1 MTIIAYFI
9 QLFFQSFF
17 CYNINMEHNL
27 NFFLSLLSRF
37 NWLGNWLFLFISLA
51 ECIPFIGA
59 VFPGGTL
66 IYLAGIFAAQGYF
79 KVTDVIIFATLG
91 AIIGD
96 YSGYALGRW
105 GGKWLSDKNI
115 IKAKYMDKGHDFFD
129 KYGAKSVFWGRFIGA
144 TRAFVPFT
152 AGTAKMKNGTF
163 FLWNIAGAI
172 FWAIVHVMLGYFS
185 GNIITEI
192 IRRWSRRLSLVIYLL
207 LIGAAVYFIFTWI
220 IKKRNVHPITGFK
233 QKTEIISNLV
243 LEEKWFKKV
252 DDKYPVAE
260 EFLINSK
267 VRNALFTWILAFIV
281 LALMYFLILVL
292 DLF

>member
-1 MTIIAYFI
+1 
-9 QLFFQSFF
+9 
-17 CYNINMEHNL
+17 MEHNL
-27 NFFLSLLSRF
+27 NFFLSLIARF

-51 ECIPFIGA
+51 ECVPFIGA
-59 VFPGGTL
+59 IFPGGTL
-66 IYLAGIFAAQGYF
+66 IYLAGILAAQGYF

-105 GGKWLSDKNI
+105 GEKWITDKNI
-115 IKAKYMDKGHDFFD
+115 IKAKYMNKGHDFFI

-144 TRAFVPFT
+144 TRAFIPFI
-152 AGTAKMKNGTF
+152 AGTAKMKNATF

-172 FWAIVHVMLGYFS
+172 FWAVVHVILGYFS

-192 IRRWSRRLSLVIYLL
+192 IRRWSHRLSLVVYV
-207 LIGAAVYFIFTWI
+207 LIFLGVLYFLFTRV
-220 IKKRNVHPITGFK
+220 IKKKHIHLIANFK
-233 QKTEIISNLV
+233 QKSEMLSNKV
-243 LEEKWFKKV
+243 LEDKWFKKV
-252 DDKYPVAE
+252 DNRYPVAE

-267 VRNALFTWILAFIV
+267 VRDALFTWILVFIV
-281 LALMYFLILVL
+281 LALLYFLILIL

>member
-1 MTIIAYFI
+1 
-9 QLFFQSFF
+9 
-17 CYNINMEHNL
+17 MEHNL
-27 NFFLSLLSRF
+27 NFFLSLAARF

-51 ECIPFIGA
+51 ECVPFLGA
-59 VFPGGTL
+59 IFPGGTL

-105 GGKWLSDKNI
+105 GGKWIAEKNI
-115 IKAKYMDKGHDFFD
+115 IKPKYMDKGRNFFI

-144 TRAFVPFT
+144 TRAFIPFI
-152 AGTAKMKNGTF
+152 AGTAKMKNSTF

-192 IRRWSRRLSLVIYLL
+192 IRRWSHRLSLVASLV
-207 LIGAAVYFIFTWI
+207 LIAGIVYFLFIWV
-220 IKKRNVHPITGFK
+220 IKKKHFHLITNFK
-233 QKTEIISNLV
+233 KRTEIISNRV
-243 LEEKWFKKV
+243 LKEKWFKKV

-267 VRNALFTWILAFIV
+267 VRNALFTWILVFIV
-281 LALMYFLILVL
+281 LALIYFLILVL